1 MGATPLIPPSPVA
14 PETAARSPAFS
25 GLALRPSPA
34 GRLLLAVLIAIGA
47 ARHGVVTPGRNY
59 LSDFRA
65 YYAAGV
71 ALHEGLSPY
80 DTPLLRERINPRLPG
95 NQTLC
100 HFTYPP
106 PTLPIVY
113 ALAALPLPAA
123 QVVWCLAQYALV
135 TGALALALRGAG
147 IPFGSPAAVLLGV
160 LYLES
165 QPVHELFRW
174 GQWDGLVAFLVA
186 GAFCALQRGRSGRG
200 GLWLAL
206 AGLAKFFPL
215 FYLCLPVLR
224 RDRRLLLSAG
234 GAVAVLLG
242 GALALLSAPT
252 RADYLVNATFK
263 LGGTVYYVPAA
274 NMSLFGYVYRALV
287 DWPHGKDASRA
298 WVDLGPQTASVVAH
312 GLALLIFGLTAFWIH
327 RHRHA
332 LTAGESL
339 AALVPVLLLVTPV
352 AWSFHSLQLVVP
364 LALAVRAVAA
374 APRPG
379 RGDTV
384 WLAAML
390 ALYAFNPVLRYELEL
405 PHALRHLA
413 MPTTTYAVALTWLFM
428 LVRYRR
434 LRGGARDP
442 VPAGS

>member
-1 MGATPLIPPSPVA
+1 MSATPLIPASALESGSTVR
-14 PETAARSPAFS
+14 AAAFS
-25 GLALRPSPA
+25 GLALQPSSA

-47 ARHGVVTPGRNY
+47 VQYGVVTPARNY

-80 DTPLLRERINPRLPG
+80 DTPLLRARINPRLPG
-95 NQTLC
+95 NQVLC

-135 TGALALALRGAG
+135 AGALTLALRGAG

-160 LYLES
+160 LYLGS

-234 GAVAVLLG
+234 AAVAVLLG
-242 GALALLSAPT
+242 SSLALLSAPT
-252 RADYLVNATFK
+252 RADYLANTTFK

-298 WVDLGPQTASVVAH
+298 WVDLGPGAASVVAH
-312 GLALLIFGLTAFWIH
+312 GLALLLFGLTALWIH
-327 RHRHA
+327 RHRRA

-352 AWSFHSLQLVVP
+352 AWPFHSLQLVVP
-364 LALAVRAVAA
+364 LALAVHALST
-374 APRPG
+374 APRP
-379 RGDTV
+379 RRSDVV

-390 ALYAFNPVLRYELEL
+390 VLYAFNPVLRYELEL
-405 PHALRHLA
+405 PHALRHLV

-434 LRGGARDP
+434 LRNSAVHP